1 MARATRYD
9 THRLDAVEVTP
20 SGALRVPARL
30 ARVGVL
36 AYQDGEGNTWGELV
50 PPETLFAA
58 DSMATAR
65 GMAVADLHPAQ
76 QVTPVT
82 RKGVQV
88 GHVGDDVRRD
98 GDYLASTVY
107 VTDAAEIALVQAGER
122 RDVSCGYTCELDETP
137 GVYDGTPYQRV
148 QRGRVYN
155 HLGLGPEGWGRAGT
169 DVSLRLDSAQQV
181 AARHDAPVARLDST
195 DSPTGRGSPALANA
209 ARVADGDATM
219 ATTKR
224 RDGDEPQPEDMK
236 KADAPKVDADEM
248 MISKK
253 DADAAYAEMEA
264 KHTKMIGA
272 LEQMVADMAKQLAVL
287 KAAESAEVAEADVP
301 EAVADSIVSKRLAKL
316 DSAREGARL
325 VAPAVKLDGLLKPR
339 EIHAAAIAAAMP
351 TMKLDGLSDDGVAG
365 VFAGIVEP
373 ARARAAKRAD
383 GGRRVA
389 DVLVPN
395 AAQAEEVARADG
407 ETAPLNPIED
417 QQAALRSWSQRP
429 AVSGKKAP

>member
-1 MARATRYD
+1 VARATRYD

-36 AYQDGEGNTWGELV
+36 TYQDSEGNTWGELV

-195 DSPTGRGSPALANA
+195 DSPTGRGSPALAHT

-236 KADAPKVDADEM
+236 KADAPKADAEEM
-248 MISKK
+248 VSKK
-253 DADAAYAEMEA
+253 DADAAYAAMEA
-264 KHTKMIGA
+264 KH
-272 LEQMVADMAKQLAVL
+272 VAMAKTLEGLLADATKIIAEL
-287 KAAESAEVAEADVP
+287 KAGESAEVAEDDVP

-325 VAPAVKLDGLLKPR
+325 VAPTVKLDGLMKPR
-339 EIHAAAIAAAMP
+339 EIHAATIAAVMP

-373 ARARAAKRAD
+373 AKARAAKRAD
-383 GGRRVA
+383 GGRKVA
-389 DVLVPN
+389 DVLVPSN
-395 AAQAEEVARADG
+395 EQAEAVKRADG
-407 ETAPLNPIED
+407 ADGADSFDPIANQKTALNGWAKRD
-417 QQAALRSWSQRP
+417 S
-429 AVSGKKAP
+429 K